1 MVPSSIVAIL
11 TGLVLGAIALA
22 TFAWAWRLGAFDD
35 LEEQAHVI
43 FEPRDWRLQ
52 RPWES
57 PAQQEER
64 RRLYG
69 EPIEPEPGEWGGA
82 R

>member
-22 TFAWAWRLGAFDD
+22 TFAWAWRRGAFEQ
-35 LEEQAHVI
+35 LEEQANVI
-43 FEPRDWRLQ
+43 FEPRDWRLL

-64 RRLYG
+64 RLAYG
-69 EPIEPEPGEWGGA
+69 EPIRPEPGEWGEA